1 MTKLTRIIKEITL
14 SNKLQLGSYWSV
26 VDARIKLEKSI
37 RQSQVEYN
45 KHIKYLDR
53 IIEKRK
59 RNEDGKLITKLDVF
73 EYSKK
78 HQKVFTISMETL
90 GQLQDLERML
100 LGVLNARN
108 INFIKS
114 DEMEELEVIVK

>member
-1 MTKLTRIIKEITL
+1 MEKLTRIIKEITL
-14 SNKLQLGSYWSV
+14 SNKLQLGSYWSL

-45 KHIKYLDR
+45 KHLIYLDKL
-53 IIEKRK
+53 IDKR
-59 RNEDGKLITKLDVF
+59 RRDENGKLITKLDVF
-73 EYSKK
+73 DYSKK
-78 HQKVFTISMETL
+78 HQKVFTTSMETL
-90 GQLQDLERML
+90 GHLQDLERML